1 MAGRT
6 SLPMSKMQ
14 SSRNI
19 FAGLAAAI
27 VVLAGCAQQRADD
40 PNVRGIGYVRLEEVL
55 KKHPLYPQLSQIDD
69 SIDALGLHSL
79 GAGAVPHTGKQI
91 AVQTKE
97 LNAELKAAQD
107 RANGILRQK
116 QLDYAQREQ
125 AAISA
130 ALAAAGAGTNGA
142 QSAQA
147 MQSITAS
154 QAQQVTAQA
163 NSDFAQYQQSV
174 VTQSNAAL
182 QSIGAQLSAR
192 ADRAFGQRATQL
204 QERESQLSLELS
216 QADADKRLQ
225 LRMKLN
231 GLALP
236 DATRKQYRDELA
248 ALDQR
253 EAAAVTA
260 QRARDQQTLAA
271 YRAQLNGQVRSE
283 MTAQSAKIHA
293 DTQAKLQTRR
303 NEVSQAVSS
312 QLQGLRPNAVP
323 SNLPAATRDRIAQID
338 RNFKAQFQT
347 DAQKTIAQYQATKA
361 ELDARYAELQGADA
375 SATGAANTQL
385 GQLQRERDDLYN
397 KMVEQIRRD
406 AGTVAAK
413 RGLQV
418 VLINIEAAPGGI
430 DLTNDVERDIESLHE

>member
-1 MAGRT
+1 
-6 SLPMSKMQ
+6 MSKMR
-14 SSRNI
+14 SSRKI
-19 FAGLAAAI
+19 FAALAAAI

-40 PNVRGIGYVRLEEVL
+40 PNVRGIGYVRIEEVL
-55 KKHPLYPQLSQIDD
+55 KKHPLYPQLAQIDD

-97 LNAELKAAQD
+97 LNNELKAAQD

-147 MQSITAS
+147 MQNISAS

-163 NSDFAQYQQSV
+163 NNDFAQYQQSV
-174 VTQSNAAL
+174 VSQSNAAL

-216 QADADKRLQ
+216 QQDANKRLQ

-236 DATRKQYRDELA
+236 DATRKQYREELA
-248 ALDQR
+248 ALDAR
-253 EAAAVTA
+253 EAAAVSA

-271 YRAQLNGQVRSE
+271 YRAQLNGQVRTE
-283 MTAQSAKIHA
+283 MAAQSAKIHA

-312 QLQGLRPNAVP
+312 QLQGLRPAAVP

-338 RNFKAQFQT
+338 RTFKAQFQA

-375 SATGAANTQL
+375 TATGAANSQL

-418 VLINIEAAPGGI
+418 VLVNIEAAPGGI

>member
-1 MAGRT
+1 MR
-6 SLPMSKMQ
+6 
-14 SSRNI
+14 SSNYV
-19 FAGLAAAI
+19 FAALAAAI
-27 VVLAGCAQQRADD
+27 VTLAGCAQPRADD

-69 SIDALGLHSL
+69 SIDALGLRSL
-79 GAGAVPHTGKQI
+79 GAGAVPHTSKQI
-91 AVQTKE
+91 ALQTKE

-116 QLDYAQREQ
+116 QQDYARREQ

-130 ALAAAGAGTNGA
+130 ALAAAGQGTNGA
-142 QSAQA
+142 GSAQA
-147 MQSITAS
+147 MQNISAS
-154 QAQQVTAQA
+154 QAQQVTVQA

-174 VTQSNAAL
+174 IAQSNAAL

-192 ADRAFGQRATQL
+192 ADRAFAQRATQL

-216 QADADKRLQ
+216 QQDANKRLQ
-225 LRMKLN
+225 LRLKLN

-253 EAAAVTA
+253 EAAVVSA
-260 QRARDQQTLAA
+260 QRTRDQKTLMA
-271 YRAQLNGQVRSE
+271 YRAQLNSQVQGE
-283 MTAQSAKIHA
+283 MATQSAKIHA

-303 NEVSQAVSS
+303 NEVSQQVAS
-312 QLQGLRPNAVP
+312 QLQGLRPAAVP
-323 SNLPAATRDRIAQID
+323 SNLPAATRDKLAQID
-338 RNFKAQFQT
+338 RTFKSQFQAE
-347 DAQKTIAQYQATKA
+347 AQKTIAQYQATKA
-361 ELDARYAELQGADA
+361 DLDARYAELQGADA
-375 SATGAANTQL
+375 TAVGAAHTQL

-397 KMVEQIRRD
+397 KMVEQIKRD

-418 VLINIEAAPGGI
+418 VLVNIEAAPGGI
-430 DLTNDVERDIESLHE
+430 DLTGDVEKDIESLHE

>member
-1 MAGRT
+1 MR
-6 SLPMSKMQ
+6 
-14 SSRNI
+14 SSRNV
-19 FAGLAAAI
+19 FAALAAAI

-91 AVQTKE
+91 ALQTKE

-107 RANGILRQK
+107 RANAILRQK

-125 AAISA
+125 TAISA

-147 MQSITAS
+147 MQSISAS

-174 VTQSNAAL
+174 ITQSNAAL
-182 QSIGAQLSAR
+182 QSIGTQLSAR

-216 QADADKRLQ
+216 QADANKRLQ

-248 ALDQR
+248 ALDAS
-253 EAAAVTA
+253 EAAAVSA
-260 QRARDQQTLAA
+260 QRTRDQQTLAA
-271 YRAQLNGQVRSE
+271 YRAQLNTQVRGE
-283 MTAQSAKIHA
+283 MATQSAKIHA

-338 RNFKAQFQT
+338 RTFKAQFQA
-347 DAQKTIAQYQATKA
+347 DAQKTIAQYQATKT

-418 VLINIEAAPGGI
+418 VLVNIEAAPGGI

>member
-1 MAGRT
+1 
-6 SLPMSKMQ
+6 MSKMR
-14 SSRNI
+14 SSKYI
-19 FAGLAAAI
+19 CAALAAAI
-27 VVLAGCAQQRADD
+27 VMLAGCAQQRAGD

-69 SIDALGLHSL
+69 SIDALGLRSL

-116 QLDYAQREQ
+116 QQDYAQREQ

-142 QSAQA
+142 GSAQA
-147 MQSITAS
+147 MQNITAS
-154 QAQQVTAQA
+154 QAQQATVQA
-163 NSDFAQYQQSV
+163 NNDFSQYQQSV
-174 VTQSNAAL
+174 ITQSNAAL
-182 QSIGAQLSAR
+182 QSIGMQLSAR
-192 ADRAFGQRATQL
+192 ADRAFAQRETQL

-216 QADADKRLQ
+216 QQDANKRLQ

-236 DATRKQYRDELA
+236 DATRKQYRDDLA

-253 EAAAVTA
+253 EASVVSA
-260 QRARDQQTLAA
+260 QRARDQQTLVA
-271 YRAQLNGQVRSE
+271 YRTQLNTQVRNE
-283 MTAQSAKIHA
+283 MAAQSAKIHA

-303 NEVSQAVSS
+303 NEVSQQVAS
-312 QLQGLRPNAVP
+312 QLQGLRPAAVP
-323 SNLPAATRDRIAQID
+323 SNLPAATRDKLAQID
-338 RNFKAQFQT
+338 RTFKAQFQAE
-347 DAQKTIAQYQATKA
+347 AQKTIAQYQATKA
-361 ELDARYAELQGADA
+361 DLDARYAELQGADA
-375 SATGAANTQL
+375 TATGAVHTQL

-397 KMVEQIRRD
+397 KMVEQIKRD

-418 VLINIEAAPGGI
+418 VLVNIEAAPGGI
-430 DLTNDVERDIESLHE
+430 DLTGDVEKDIESLHE

>member
-1 MAGRT
+1 MRSNRA
-6 SLPMSKMQ
+6 LCAA
-14 SSRNI
+14 
-19 FAGLAAAI
+19 FAAA
-27 VVLAGCAQQRADD
+27 VVMLAGCAQPRADD
-40 PNVRGIGYVRLEEVL
+40 PNVRGIGYVRLDEVL

-69 SIDALGLHSL
+69 SIDALGLRSL

-91 AVQTKE
+91 ASQTKE

-116 QLDYAQREQ
+116 QQDYAQREQ
-125 AAISA
+125 AAIAA
-130 ALAAAGAGTNGA
+130 ALAAAGAGTNGGG
-142 QSAQA
+142 SARA

-163 NSDFAQYQQSV
+163 NTDFAQYQQSV
-174 VTQSNAAL
+174 IMQSNAAL
-182 QSIGAQLSAR
+182 QSIGSQLSAR
-192 ADRAFGQRATQL
+192 ADRAFAQRATQL

-216 QADADKRLQ
+216 QQDANKRLQ

-248 ALDQR
+248 ALDR
-253 EAAAVTA
+253 NEASVVSA
-260 QRARDQQTLAA
+260 QRNRDRQTLAA
-271 YRAQLNGQVRSE
+271 YRVQLNTQVRNE
-283 MTAQSAKIHA
+283 MAAQSAKIHA

-303 NEVSQAVSS
+303 NEVSQQVAS
-312 QLQGLRPNAVP
+312 QLQGLQPVAVP
-323 SNLPAATRDRIAQID
+323 SNLPAATRDRLAAID
-338 RNFKAQFQT
+338 RTFKAQFQAE
-347 DAQKTIAQYQATKA
+347 AQKTIAQYQATKA
-361 ELDARYAELQGADA
+361 ELDARYAELQGAD
-375 SATGAANTQL
+375 STATGAANTQL

-397 KMVEQIRRD
+397 KMVEQIKRD

-418 VLINIEAAPGGI
+418 VLVNIEAAPGGI
-430 DLTNDVERDIESLHE
+430 DLTGDVERDIESLHE

>member
-1 MAGRT
+1 
-6 SLPMSKMQ
+6 MSKMR
-14 SSRNI
+14 SSRNV
-19 FAGLAAAI
+19 FAALAAAI

-91 AVQTKE
+91 AMQTKE

-130 ALAAAGAGTNGA
+130 ALAAAGAGTKGA

-147 MQSITAS
+147 MQSISAS

-174 VTQSNAAL
+174 ITQSNAAL
-182 QSIGAQLSAR
+182 QSIGSQLSAR

-216 QADADKRLQ
+216 QADASKRLQ

-231 GLALP
+231 ALALP

-248 ALDQR
+248 ALDAS
-253 EAAAVTA
+253 EAAAVSA

-271 YRAQLNGQVRSE
+271 YRAQLNTQVRGE
-283 MTAQSAKIHA
+283 MATQSAKIHT
-293 DTQAKLQTRR
+293 DTQAKLATRR

-338 RNFKAQFQT
+338 RTFKAQFQA

-418 VLINIEAAPGGI
+418 VLVNIEAAPGGI

>member
-1 MAGRT
+1 MR
-6 SLPMSKMQ
+6 
-14 SSRNI
+14 SSRTL

-27 VVLAGCAQQRADD
+27 FVLAGCAQQRADD

-107 RANGILRQK
+107 RANLILRQK

-147 MQSITAS
+147 MQSVSAS

-174 VTQSNAAL
+174 VAQSNAAL

-216 QADADKRLQ
+216 QADANKRLQ

-236 DATRKQYRDELA
+236 DATRKEYRDELA
-248 ALDQR
+248 ALDRR
-253 EAAAVTA
+253 EALAVNA
-260 QRARDQQTLAA
+260 QRARDSQTLAA
-271 YRAQLNGQVRSE
+271 YRAQLNTQVRGE
-283 MTAQSAKIHA
+283 MAAQSTKIHS

-303 NEVSQAVSS
+303 NEVSQTVSS

-323 SNLPAATRDRIAQID
+323 SNLPASTRDRIAQID
-338 RNFKAQFQT
+338 KTFKAQFQA

-375 SATGAANTQL
+375 TATGAANTQL

-418 VLINIEAAPGGI
+418 VLVNIEAAPGGI
-430 DLTNDVERDIESLHE
+430 DLTNDVEKDIESLHE

>member
-1 MAGRT
+1 
-6 SLPMSKMQ
+6 MSKMR
-14 SSRNI
+14 SSRTL

-40 PNVRGIGYVRLEEVL
+40 PNVRGIGYVRVDEVL

-107 RANGILRQK
+107 RANLILRQK
-116 QLDYAQREQ
+116 QLDYARREQ
-125 AAISA
+125 SAISA

-147 MQSITAS
+147 MQSVSAS

-174 VTQSNAAL
+174 IAQSNAAL
-182 QSIGAQLSAR
+182 QSIGTQLSAR

-216 QADADKRLQ
+216 QADANKRLQ

-236 DATRKQYRDELA
+236 DATRKEYRDELA
-248 ALDQR
+248 ALDR
-253 EAAAVTA
+253 HEALAVNA

-271 YRAQLNGQVRSE
+271 YRAQLNTQVRGE
-283 MTAQSAKIHA
+283 MAAQSAKIHS
-293 DTQAKLQTRR
+293 DMQAKLQTRR

-338 RNFKAQFQT
+338 KTFKAQFQA

-375 SATGAANTQL
+375 TATGAANTQL

-418 VLINIEAAPGGI
+418 VLVNIEAAPGGI
-430 DLTNDVERDIESLHE
+430 DLTNDVEKDIESLHE

>member
-1 MAGRT
+1 MR
-6 SLPMSKMQ
+6 
-14 SSRNI
+14 SSRTI
-19 FAGLAAAI
+19 FAGLGAAI
-27 VVLAGCAQQRADD
+27 IVLAGCAQQRADD
-40 PNVRGIGYVRLEEVL
+40 PNVRGIGYVRIEEVL

-69 SIDALGLHSL
+69 SIDALGLNSL

-107 RANGILRQK
+107 RANVILRQK

-147 MQSITAS
+147 MQSVSSS

-174 VTQSNAAL
+174 VAQSNAAL

-216 QADADKRLQ
+216 QADANKRLQ

-236 DATRKQYRDELA
+236 DTTRKEYRDELA
-248 ALDQR
+248 ALDRR
-253 EAAAVTA
+253 EALAVNA
-260 QRARDQQTLAA
+260 QRARDSQTLAA
-271 YRAQLNGQVRSE
+271 YRAQLNTQVRGE
-283 MTAQSAKIHA
+283 MAAQSTKIHS

-323 SNLPAATRDRIAQID
+323 SNLPASTRDRIAQID
-338 RNFKAQFQT
+338 KTFKAQFQA

-375 SATGAANTQL
+375 TATGAANTQL
-385 GQLQRERDDLYN
+385 GQLQRARDDLYN

-418 VLINIEAAPGGI
+418 VLVNIEAAPGGI
-430 DLTNDVERDIESLHE
+430 DLTNDVEKDIESLHE